1 MLYLKNLV
9 EIAKDSVIDSIWRS
23 VNLGGKGTLYV
34 KVKAIL
40 EDEEVETCKSEV
52 ILITNLKKAWDFL
65 LDNLSYNNSFMLL
78 REFNKIVVGDSLH
91 GAGELRKVEI
101 PIRMVN
107 YVAKVP
113 VEEEVYDSIV
123 RLNEIEDA
131 ELKALKYFCYVAR
144 TKIFTDRNLYVA
156 SLVANKILIENDIG
170 IFRIPINMV
179 HKFRMLLL
187 KFYGSNDDK
196 ELIKFIRKNCIYRI
210 KEEEK
215 EKSCIC
221 EDIREFLFGDL
232 SADEDKIYKEASVK
246 ISKSMDFSSG
256 QLGVFSLILS
266 KLVRIYRGRGVSSC
280 YLYSG
285 INGTPFLRIDSQYG
299 MMVREYVD
307 MPEKLQKEIDSVVDN
322 LSNYVTVPIHG
333 VRFSTDKDLFSC
345 GCFIASEQEGYMD
358 IVLK

>member
-1 MLYLKNLV
+1 MYLKSLV

-23 VNLGGKGTLYV
+23 VNLGRKGISYA

-40 EDEEVETCKSEV
+40 DDEDVETCKSEV

-65 LDNLSYNNSFMLL
+65 LGNLSYNDSFMLL
-78 REFNKIVVGDSLH
+78 REFNKIIVTGLFH
-91 GAGELRKVEI
+91 GEGKFRKVEV
-101 PIRMVN
+101 PIRAVG
-107 YVAKVP
+107 YIAKVP
-113 VEEEVYDSIV
+113 VEEEVYCNISK
-123 RLNEIEDA
+123 LNEIEDV
-131 ELKALKYFCYVAR
+131 ELRALKYFCYVAR
-144 TKIFTDRNLYVA
+144 TKIFSDGNIYVA
-156 SLVANKILIENDIG
+156 NLMANKILIENNIG
-170 IFRIPINMV
+170 IFRIPIDRV
-179 HKFRMLLL
+179 DKFRSLLL

-196 ELIKFIRKNCIYRI
+196 ELIKFIRRNCIYRI
-210 KEEEK
+210 KEEEE
-215 EKSCIC
+215 EKSRIS
-221 EDIREFLFGDL
+221 ENIREFLFGDL
-232 SADEDKIYKEASVK
+232 SADEDKIYKEARVK

-285 INGTPFLRIDSQYG
+285 INGAPFLRIDSKYG
-299 MMVREYVD
+299 MMIREYVD
-307 MPEKLQKEIDSVVDN
+307 MPEKLQREIDSVVDN

-345 GCFIASEQEGYMD
+345 GCFIASEREGYMD